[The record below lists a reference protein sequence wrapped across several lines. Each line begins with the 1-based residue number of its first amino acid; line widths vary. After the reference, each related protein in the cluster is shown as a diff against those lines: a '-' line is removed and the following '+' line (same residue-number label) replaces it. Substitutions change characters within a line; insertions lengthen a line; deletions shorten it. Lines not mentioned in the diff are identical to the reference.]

1 MHKLESILSINIF
14 WGCLL
19 ELSTKIL
26 GDAFMDRDNRNYVM
40 NKISDITIEV
50 FHSAFL
56 EEIKLLQ

>member
-1 MHKLESILSINIF
+1 
-14 WGCLL
+14 
-19 ELSTKIL
+19 
-26 GDAFMDRDNRNYVM
+26 MDRDNRNYVM